1 MAGIGNGIKMIT
13 DEAKLKY
20 IKDGGN
26 HCPYCDSEEIWSE
39 HIRHDDELWTLTHC
53 ERCEKIWKDIYELT
67 RVEEYHADEEE

>member
-1 MAGIGNGIKMIT
+1 MAGIGDGIKMIT

-53 ERCEKIWKDIYELT
+53 ERCEKIWKDLYKLSG
-67 RVEEYHADEEE
+67 VEEYHADEEE

>member
-1 MAGIGNGIKMIT
+1 MIT